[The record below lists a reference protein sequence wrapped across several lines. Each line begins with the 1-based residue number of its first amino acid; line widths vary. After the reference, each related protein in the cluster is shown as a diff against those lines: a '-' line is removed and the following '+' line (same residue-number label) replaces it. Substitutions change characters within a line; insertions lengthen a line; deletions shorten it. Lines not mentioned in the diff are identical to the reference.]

1 MRTTAIPAISLFIH
15 DHPALTLRFSSAV
28 TFPLSVCLSLHLL
41 PATGTCRQSE
51 GHLAVC
57 VRTSPSVTLSVVC
70 ICAPVHCLASCA
82 GEAATSPQVHWCP
95 HHAPPSSGLHPG
107 WGEGR
112 PRPPRCSQD
121 FLSSFLQRF
130 ILCHFIGDFAQV
142 ILFTGALPCSMLL
155 TSSFHLILLFSTYH
169 RLTYYVFSPLVLFRS
184 PH

>member
-1 MRTTAIPAISLFIH
+1 MITRHSLYISQVPSHSHSPCVCPSTSSQPQALAGNQKGTWPCVCAPA
-15 DHPALTLRFSSAV
+15 PPLR
-28 TFPLSVCLSLHLL
+28 CLHLCACPL
-41 PATGTCRQSE
+41 PCFLCWRGCHLPTGS
-51 GHLAVC
+51 LV
-57 VRTSPSVTLSVVC
+57 SP
-70 ICAPVHCLASCA
+70 P
-82 GEAATSPQVHWCP
+82 CP
-95 HHAPPSSGLHPG
+95 PNSGLHPG

-169 RLTYYVFSPLVLFRS
+169 HLTYYVFSPLVLFRS